1 MYIGNK
7 INQGI
12 TGILKQK
19 ANITPR
25 YKTTST
31 PSAPQTSATTFEV
44 GGVSKPGY
52 IKNGVTYQDK
62 NYTQRVPVGAIVN
75 TAGGTYRMTPNGGV
89 PTEQT
94 QINQYNT
101 RANRY
106 IDEYR
111 LSRDA
116 YNAKVDADVAAAL
129 GRIESQRA
137 GVNRDRDSANRA
149 SYGAYLQATNPYG
162 AGAEQL
168 AAVGLDNSGYSET
181 SKLAAGTAYQ
191 QGISQNELAR
201 MAAMNELDRQAN
213 EAVLAAQGQKAEAY
227 AEYARY
233 LASMGLQN
241 EQYASDL
248 AANAE
253 QRAYGKERDQRGDTI
268 QDDEIAYNRGQDKI
282 NNMWTALGNGYYP
295 TDAAATLNLLQED
308 LDWNKRLSRS
318 KGEAELAQY
327 AYSTLQAK
335 NALAAAQRNS
345 QLAASGGSYGG
356 SSGKKKSG
364 GGGNGNDGGGYNP
377 EASSEGTLKKAK
389 EMAQIAQAFGNTAGR
404 KAAVADM
411 LQRWYNVNSSERFD
425 QIVAEAIASGKLTED
440 EYNAW
445 LDSKGL

>member
-1 MYIGNK
+1 MYLGNK
-7 INQGI
+7 LNQGI
-12 TGILKQK
+12 TNILKHK
-19 ANITPR
+19 AITPR

-31 PSAPQTSATTFEV
+31 PAAPRTSTTTFEV

-89 PTEQT
+89 PTEPT

-116 YNAKVDADVAAAL
+116 YDAKVDADVAAAL

-168 AAVGLDNSGYSET
+168 AAVGLNNSGYSET

-191 QGISQNELAR
+191 QDVSQNELAR

-241 EQYASDL
+241 EQYAADL

-253 QRAYGKERDQRGDTI
+253 QRAYGKERDQLGDTRY
-268 QDDEIAYNRGQDKI
+268 DDETAYNRGRDKI
-282 NNMWTALGNGYYP
+282 GDMWTALENGYYP
-295 TDAAATLNLLQED
+295 TDAAATLNLPQGD
-308 LDWNKRLSRS
+308 IDWNKRVKRS
-318 KGEAELAQY
+318 EDQADIAQN
-327 AYSTLQAK
+327 AYSTLQANNAIDAVRR
-335 NALAAAQRNS
+335 NAL
-345 QLAASGGSYGG
+345 LAAYGGSYGG
-356 SSGKKKSG
+356 SSGGRTSGKKKSG
-364 GGGNGNDGGGYNP
+364 GGGGSGNDGGGYTPIDNTP
-377 EASSEGTLKKAK
+377 KAPL
-389 EMAQIAQAFGNTAGR
+389 EVSNRHGETWVEVPGMGR
-404 KAAVADM
+404 LTIDELELDIK
-411 LQRWYNVNSSERFD
+411 NGK
-425 QIVAEAIASGKLTED
+425 IVETVENGKVKYT
-440 EYNAW
+440 
-445 LDSKGL
+445 KVK

>member
-1 MYIGNK
+1 MYLGNK
-7 INQGI
+7 LNQGI

-168 AAVGLDNSGYSET
+168 AAVGLNNSGYSET

-233 LASMGLQN
+233 LASMGLEY

-253 QRAYGKERDQRGDTI
+253 QRAYGKERDQLGDTRY
-268 QDDEIAYNRGQDKI
+268 DDETAYSRGQDKI

-295 TDAAATLNLLQED
+295 TDAATVLNLPQEN
-308 LDWNKRLSRS
+308 LDWNKRLKRS
-318 KGEAELAQY
+318 KDEADLAQN
-327 AYSTLQAK
+327 AYSTLQAN
-335 NALAAAQRNS
+335 NALKAAQRQNA
-345 QLAASGGSYGG
+345 LLTAYGG
-356 SSGKKKSG
+356 SSGGRTSGKKKSG
-364 GGGNGNDGGGYNP
+364 GGGNGNGGGEYTPIDNP
-377 EASSEGTLKKAK
+377 PKAPL
-389 EMAQIAQAFGNTAGR
+389 EVSNRHGETWVEVPGMGR
-404 KAAVADM
+404 LTIDELELNIK
-411 LQRWYNVNSSERFD
+411 NGK
-425 QIVAEAIASGKLTED
+425 IVETVENGKVKYT
-440 EYNAW
+440 
-445 LDSKGL
+445 KVK

>member
-1 MYIGNK
+1 MYLGNK
-7 INQGI
+7 LNQGI
-12 TGILKQK
+12 TNILKHK

-31 PSAPQTSATTFEV
+31 PGTPQTSATTFEV

-116 YNAKVDADVAAAL
+116 YDAKVDADVAAAL

-168 AAVGLDNSGYSET
+168 AAVGLNNSGYSET

-191 QGISQNELAR
+191 QDISQNELAR

-268 QDDEIAYNRGQDKI
+268 QDDEIAYNRGRDKI
-282 NNMWTALGNGYYP
+282 GDMWTALGNGYYP
-295 TDAAATLNLLQED
+295 TDAAAILNLPQNQ
-308 LDWNKRLSRS
+308 LDMYNRLTQSDIE
-318 KGEAELAQY
+318 KALAQN
-327 AYSTLQAK
+327 AYSTLQAN
-335 NALAAAQRNS
+335 NAIDAA

-356 SSGKKKSG
+356 SSGGRTSRKRKSG
-364 GGGNGNDGGGYNP
+364 GGGSGNDGGGYTPIDNTP
-377 EASSEGTLKKAK
+377 KAPL
-389 EMAQIAQAFGNTAGR
+389 EVSNRHGETWVEVPGMGR
-404 KAAVADM
+404 LTIDELELNIENGK
-411 LQRWYNVNSSERFD
+411 
-425 QIVAEAIASGKLTED
+425 IVETVENGKVKYT
-440 EYNAW
+440 
-445 LDSKGL
+445 KVK

>member
-1 MYIGNK
+1 MYLGNK
-7 INQGI
+7 LNQGI

-25 YKTTST
+25 DKTTST
-31 PSAPQTSATTFEV
+31 PAAPQTSATTFEV

-116 YNAKVDADVAAAL
+116 YDAKVDADVAAAL

-168 AAVGLDNSGYSET
+168 AAVGLNNSGYSET

-295 TDAAATLNLLQED
+295 TDAATTLNLLQED
-308 LDWNKRLSRS
+308 LDWNKRLKRS
-318 KGEAELAQY
+318 EDEAKLAQY
-327 AYSTLQAK
+327 AYSTLQAN
-335 NALAAAQRNS
+335 NALKAAQRQNA
-345 QLAASGGSYGG
+345 LLTAYGG
-356 SSGKKKSG
+356 SSGGRTSGKNKSG
-364 GGGNGNDGGGYNP
+364 GGGGDDNGGGGYAP
-377 EASSEGTLKKAK
+377 KGPDPKAPL
-389 EMAQIAQAFGNTAGR
+389 EVSNRHGETWVEVPGMGR
-404 KAAVADM
+404 LTIDELELNIK
-411 LQRWYNVNSSERFD
+411 NGK
-425 QIVAEAIASGKLTED
+425 IVETVENGKVKYT
-440 EYNAW
+440 
-445 LDSKGL
+445 KVK

>member
-1 MYIGNK
+1 MYLGNK
-7 INQGI
+7 LNQGI

-31 PSAPQTSATTFEV
+31 PGAPQTSATTFEV

-116 YNAKVDADVAAAL
+116 YDAKVDADVAAAL

-201 MAAMNELDRQAN
+201 MEAMNELDRQAN
-213 EAVLAAQGQKAEAY
+213 EAALAAQGQKAEAY

-253 QRAYGKERDQRGDTI
+253 QRAYGKERDQKDDTRY
-268 QDDEIAYNRGQDKI
+268 DDETAYSRGQDKI
-282 NNMWTALGNGYYP
+282 KNMWTALGNGYYP
-295 TDAAATLNLLQED
+295 TDAAATLNLSQED
-308 LDWNKRLSRS
+308 LDWNKRLARS
-318 KGEAELAQY
+318 KGEAELAQS
-327 AYSTLQAK
+327 AYSAFQAN
-335 NALAAAQRNS
+335 NALKAAQNA
-345 QLAASGGSYGG
+345 QWATYGG
-356 SSGKKKSG
+356 SSGGRTSGKKKSG
-364 GGGNGNDGGGYNP
+364 GGGGGDDGGGYTP
-377 EASSEGTLKKAK
+377 KGPDPKAPPL
-389 EMAQIAQAFGNTAGR
+389 EVSNRHGETWVEVPGMGR
-404 KAAVADM
+404 LTIDELELNIK
-411 LQRWYNVNSSERFD
+411 NGK
-425 QIVAEAIASGKLTED
+425 IVETVENGKVKYT
-440 EYNAW
+440 
-445 LDSKGL
+445 KVK

>member
-440 EYNAW
+440 EDNAW